1 MVRFITIAMTGVLL
15 AACGDTYN
23 IDGKTGVSRFDG
35 KTVYLRMLDD
45 AGTVVD
51 SAEVVHGT
59 FKMSGNVDSVMM
71 LMLCMDDEGITPL
84 VLENGYLSVDISN
97 NETAVSGTPLN
108 DSLYSFLKHKKD
120 IDTKLNEMDTEIA
133 RRVLAGDNY
142 DVVKMEVGDECDSLC
157 NGYNSYI
164 EDFIS
169 SNFDNVLSSGVFLLI
184 CRSTPREALPE
195 SFSSLIR
202 SAPDDFKSQPI
213 VAEYLKGN
221 PY

>member
-84 VLENGYLSVDISN
+84 VLENGCLSVDISN

-133 RRVLAGDNY
+133 RRV
-142 DVVKMEVGDECDSLC
+142 
-157 NGYNSYI
+157 YNSYI